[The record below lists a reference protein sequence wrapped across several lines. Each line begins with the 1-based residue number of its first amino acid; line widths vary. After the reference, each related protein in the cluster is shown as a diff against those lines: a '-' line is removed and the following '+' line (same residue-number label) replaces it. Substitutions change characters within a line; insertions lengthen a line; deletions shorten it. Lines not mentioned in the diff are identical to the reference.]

1 MIHERTRFPRNTQT
15 YPRLTPRYLRV
26 AVVVGFWLILI
37 GGFYWQAR
45 SSGLSVADALQHLA
59 SASMHTIFGPLI
71 FIAVASFSP
80 LVLFPAGLLGI
91 VAGFVFGPAWG
102 LLYTLIGCNISASVA
117 YIAGRFCGFG
127 LTGNCEQ
134 DGRFARYSSWLRE
147 NEFTAVLAL
156 RLMFLPYDPINY
168 CVGMLRLRW
177 SVFILANTLG
187 CLPGA
192 LALVLFGASIERFD
206 GVQPQ
211 FDPWVLMTSLA
222 LLVVSIGL
230 AIGVKRYQ
238 KKLS

>member
-1 MIHERTRFPRNTQT
+1 MINERTRFPPKTDA
-15 YPRLTPRYLRV
+15 YPRLTPRYLRA
-26 AVVVGFWLILI
+26 AVVVGFWLMLLC
-37 GGFYWQAR
+37 GFYWQTR

-59 SASMHTIFGPLI
+59 SASMHAIFGPLI

-117 YIAGRFCGFG
+117 YVAGRFCGFG
-127 LTGNCEQ
+127 ITNNCEQ
-134 DGRFARYSSWLRE
+134 DGRLARYSSWLRQ
-147 NEFTAVLAL
+147 NEFTAVLAV

-168 CVGMLRLRW
+168 GIGMLRLRW

-211 FDPWVLMTSLA
+211 FDPQVLATSLV
-222 LLVVSIGL
+222 LLVVSIVL
-230 AIGVKRYQ
+230 ALVIKRYQ